1 MKRIL
6 PVLLLLLLLPGCRN
20 AATQKPHS
28 AVGYACDTVITI
40 TAYAPQEAVD
50 ATLKIC
56 TDYDRVFSKT
66 AEGSDIWNLNHAN
79 GAPVEV
85 QPETAD
91 LLRLAVE
98 IGEASG
104 GAFDVTIAPASAL
117 WDFRSETPV
126 LPDADVLRAAAARV
140 DYRNILIEGNTVTLK
155 NGAEL
160 DLGAIAKGY
169 IADRVA
175 EYLRGEGVTAACI
188 NMGGNVVTIGSKPD
202 GSAWTVGVRDPNGA
216 PDQSKAVLELTDAS
230 AVTSG
235 TYERGFDLNGVRY
248 HHLLDPKTGWP
259 VQNGLASVTIV
270 GARSDIC
277 DALSTAC
284 FVLGEQNS
292 RPLLERYGVRAI
304 FLYSD
309 GTRSDYPGE

>member
-79 GAPVEV
+79 GVPVEV

-126 LPDADVLRAAAARV
+126 LPDADALRAAAARV
-140 DYRNILIEGNTVTLK
+140 DYRNILIEGNTVTLI

-270 GARSDIC
+270 GNRSDIC

-284 FVLGEQNS
+284 FVLGEQDS
-292 RPLLERYGVRAI
+292 RPLLEAYGVRAI

>member
-98 IGEASG
+98 IGEASS

-188 NMGGNVVTIGSKPD
+188 NMGGNVVTIGSKSD

-284 FVLGEQNS
+284 FVLGEQDS
-292 RPLLERYGVRAI
+292 RPLLEAYGVRAI
-304 FLYSD
+304 FLYAD
-309 GTRSDYPGE
+309 GTRSDYPVG